1 MGAVAWESAIT
12 KDTITRCWV
21 KSTLIKKPED
31 SREDF
36 IEGTI
41 IVDDGTDRA
50 EVET

>member
-12 KDTITRCWV
+12 KDTIKRCWV
-21 KSTLIKKPED
+21 KSTLIKKQED
-31 SREDF
+31 STES
-36 IEGTI
+36 TI